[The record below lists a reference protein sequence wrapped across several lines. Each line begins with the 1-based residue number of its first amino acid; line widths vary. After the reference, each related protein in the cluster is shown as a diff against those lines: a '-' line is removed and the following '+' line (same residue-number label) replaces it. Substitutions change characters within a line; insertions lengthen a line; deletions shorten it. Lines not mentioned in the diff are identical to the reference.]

1 MDQDDALALDQFALT
16 LRRPTGRL
24 VDKSEILRAPIRLT
38 EADDRATTAV
48 AQALDRRPGV

>member
-1 MDQDDALALDQFALT
+1 MDQDDALALDQFTLT